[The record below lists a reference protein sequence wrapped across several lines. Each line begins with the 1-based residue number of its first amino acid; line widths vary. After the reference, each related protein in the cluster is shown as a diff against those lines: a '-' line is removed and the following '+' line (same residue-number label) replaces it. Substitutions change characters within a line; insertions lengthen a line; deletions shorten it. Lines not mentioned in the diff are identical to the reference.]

1 MTQAIMTV
9 SHLLQDALEG
19 LVDLVRQWRR
29 NRARKAMIAT
39 TRRELRNLTD
49 SLGTGLLYW
58 GGELVAYKGPQAQ
71 DGSPYENQ
79 ALFSFNGVAL
89 PAISALGSND

>member
-39 TRRELRNLTD
+39 TRRELHNLTD
-49 SLGTGLLYW
+49 HELRDLGIGRSDIESIARGT
-58 GGELVAYKGPQAQ
+58 
-71 DGSPYENQ
+71 
-79 ALFSFNGVAL
+79 FNDNRMTARTNKNLRGWV
-89 PAISALGSND
+89 

>member
-9 SHLLQDALEG
+9 SHLLKDALEG

-49 SLGTGLLYW
+49 HELKDLGIGRSDIESIARGT
-58 GGELVAYKGPQAQ
+58 
-71 DGSPYENQ
+71 
-79 ALFSFNGVAL
+79 FNDNRMTARTNKNLRGWV
-89 PAISALGSND
+89 

>member
-49 SLGTGLLYW
+49 HELRDLGIGRSDIESIARGT
-58 GGELVAYKGPQAQ
+58 
-71 DGSPYENQ
+71 
-79 ALFSFNGVAL
+79 FNDNRMTARTNKNLRGWV
-89 PAISALGSND
+89 